1 MASQIKSKFLSGLNC
16 NFGGWY
22 LICQQNKYIVAGGIG
37 NRISKRGICALH
49 CSISRLNLNCHIG
62 ICGYGEGSISIGLC
76 NKTGGT
82 IFRYIRVEGAAGD
95 NDVIIFCYSRR
106 CKNAYRR
113 SITGNIRITRNVHLR
128 ICCLAIFNLRT
139 RISGS
144 QVKNNTAGRHNDSRI
159 SDLAFC
165 CGISQSNDRAAS
177 DVCPTS
183 PGYDASAV
191 CRNNRATADIDR
203 SIIGVINAAR
213 NITA

>member
-1 MASQIKSKFLSGLNC
+1 MSSQIKSKFLSGLNC

-22 LICQQNKYIVAGGIG
+22 LICQQNKCIAAGGID
-37 NRISKRGICALH
+37 NRIRKRGIRALH

-62 ICGYGEGSISIGLC
+62 ICGYGEGSIPIGLR

-95 NDVIIFCYSRR
+95 NDVIVFCNGD
-106 CKNAYRR
+106 CDNTDRR

-128 ICCLAIFNLRT
+128 ICCLAVFNPCA
-139 RISGS
+139 RISGL